1 MIMRLLSILLLL
13 FVTSCSSAQNTTISP
28 AEFQKAVTESKVQ
41 VLDVRTPEEYKE
53 GFISGAL
60 LANWND
66 QTTFQTEIVS
76 LDKTQPVY
84 IYCRSGKRSAAAQ
97 EWMLA
102 NGFKNVVNLEG
113 GILAWN
119 AAGLATE
126 KPTSTPLSRQKKKSK
141 KK

>member
-1 MIMRLLSILLLL
+1 MKVLSILLLL
-13 FVTSCSSAQNTTISP
+13 FITSCSSAQNTTVSPTEFEKAISG
-28 AEFQKAVTESKVQ
+28 TKVQ

-66 QTTFQTEIVS
+66 QRAFQEGIAK
-76 LDKTQPVY
+76 LDSTQTVY
-84 IYCRSGKRSAAAQ
+84 IYCKSGRRSAAAQ

-102 NGFKNVVNLEG
+102 NGFKEVINLEG
-113 GILAWN
+113 GILAWSE
-119 AAGLATE
+119 AGLATE
-126 KPTSTPLSRQKKKSK
+126 KPTSTPLSRQKNKSK

>member
-1 MIMRLLSILLLL
+1 MRFLSLLLL
-13 FVTSCSSAQNTTISP
+13 VFMASCSSAQNTTVPP
-28 AEFQKAVTESKVQ
+28 AEFQKAITENEVQ

-66 QTTFQTEIVS
+66 QTAFQNGIAS
-76 LDKTQPVY
+76 LDKSQPVY

-102 NGFKNVVNLEG
+102 NGFTQVVNLDG

-119 AAGLATE
+119 EAGLPVV
-126 KPTSTPLSRQKKKSK
+126 KPKKK
-141 KK
+141 

>member
-1 MIMRLLSILLLL
+1 MRFLSILLLL
-13 FVTSCSSAQNTTISP
+13 FATSCSSAQNTTISP

-66 QTTFQTEIVS
+66 QTTFQSEISS
-76 LDKTQPVY
+76 LDKTQTVY

-102 NGFKNVVNLEG
+102 NGFKSVVNLEG

-119 AAGLATE
+119 EAGLATE
-126 KPTSTPLSRQKKKSK
+126 KPKKSK
-141 KK
+141 KSKRK